1 MRHPSCAESDRAI
14 WELYSFD
21 RPRSE
26 LPGDSSIRRRAEKSV
41 CPRRNHA
48 PITAN
53 PQRACRQSSR
63 ARIQEIAFHGSAQI
77 VVGLAHGVN
86 AAFVRHFCK
95 RVGCRVALRSASP
108 LRILATRPIFGP
120 GGWVARLRPPFWPHF
135 SRLRVSNRR
144 TLLYSRPLPELSR
157 QRSVLHA
164 ANACTR
170 GNECL
175 PERRSAF

>member
-41 CPRRNHA
+41 CPRRNHV

-120 GGWVARLRPPFWPHF
+120 GGWVARQRPPFWPHF
-135 SRLRVSNRR
+135 FTPEGLKQANVAVQPAAPGAVPAKECFACRKRLH
-144 TLLYSRPLPELSR
+144 
-157 QRSVLHA
+157 QRK
-164 ANACTR
+164 
-170 GNECL
+170 
-175 PERRSAF
+175 